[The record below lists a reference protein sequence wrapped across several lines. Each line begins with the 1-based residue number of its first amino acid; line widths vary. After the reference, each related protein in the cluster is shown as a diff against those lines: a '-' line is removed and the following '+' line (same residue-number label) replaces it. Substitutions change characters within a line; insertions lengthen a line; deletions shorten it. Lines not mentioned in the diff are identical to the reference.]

1 MDLKGISIV
10 LKKNGMQVLGQLG
23 LLQLMCPNST
33 TYHPSFQKLLCWLGL
48 LWFHPLFHCIAHQ
61 HQHNN
66 GKHCPKCYGYFHPI
80 LVQLANPLLKHV
92 IQVP

>member
-1 MDLKGISIV
+1 
-10 LKKNGMQVLGQLG
+10 
-23 LLQLMCPNST
+23 
-33 TYHPSFQKLLCWLGL
+33 LCWLGL